1 MDNLEINKR
10 IAEIEGLEGNHSTKA
25 LYNPVENWAQGGPLI
40 EKYEV
45 LLDIVTVNE
54 EKFWQAM
61 RFNGCTVSIKVADT
75 LLKAVML
82 AIIAGHNQ
90 GS

>member
-1 MDNLEINKR
+1 M
-10 IAEIEGLEGNHSTKA
+10 
-25 LYNPVENWAQGGPLI
+25 

-54 EKFWQAM
+54 QRLWQAM
-61 RFNGCTVSIKVADT
+61 KFNGCTVSIKVADT
-75 LLKAVML
+75 PLIAVML

-90 GS
+90 DS